1 MSTRNPLRFHLQR
14 STAPVVPVV
23 ASQLPLKRPLAHAVG
38 GAMLL
43 LAFGLPMAQS
53 ALAQTSGNTGAAAHN
68 SGSLDA
74 ALDRFAREARIT
86 LTYDAAALRGLR
98 APELNGSY
106 TVDAGLTALLVGS
119 GMTAVRLAGGEYAVR
134 AATTAAGDAA
144 AASSQLPTI
153 TVKDNADAETGL
165 SPVAGNVARVS
176 RVGTKTDTALKETP
190 QAISVITRDQMDA
203 QGVESIAE
211 GLRYTP
217 GVVAQYGNTDLR
229 YDWLTV
235 RGFVPGRYLDGLRLP
250 FGARGYSQPRIEPFG
265 LERVEVLKGPSSLL
279 YGQANP
285 GGLVNMVSKRP
296 TTDTVR
302 EVELQY
308 GSYNRKQIGIDL
320 GGKIDEAGE
329 LSYRFVALGRKSDT
343 AYDYVSEEK
352 TYIAPSLT
360 WRPNADTR
368 LTLLAQYQKID
379 SKGGGGAPVLTANG
393 TLYTSRYAA
402 LDRSSFAGEPNFDR
416 FTNEQYFLGY
426 ELEHNLNDNW
436 SLRQNLR
443 YGEVDA
449 DTRRVQVYCRTAA
462 CDPANLGRYAWA
474 FPEKSRLFTVDN
486 QLQGKFNAGATRHT
500 LLVGVDYSSE
510 RTVYDETTLSLLSG
524 VFNAY
529 APVYGTYGGAVPPV
543 ATHIEQ
549 DRDQLGAYVQDQIR
563 LERWTLVAGGRYDW
577 ADTSTRT
584 VTSAARSSVKQS
596 DSAFTGRLGLLY
608 SFDNGITPYVSYS
621 TSFQPTVGTSRTLE
635 AFKPTKGQQYEAGL
649 KYQPDGSK
657 TMVTLSAYQLTQ
669 QNVTTPDPLNT
680 SFNEQTGEVRVRG
693 LELEGKMQLQ
703 KGLDLIASYGY
714 TDSKITK
721 ANPTSAGVN
730 ITGNRLAFVPR
741 NQASAWLDYT
751 VQNSDLAGLGAGVGA
766 RYLGENFGD
775 NANVYHMP
783 GVTLFDAALRYDF
796 GKLNPQLKG
805 LRMALNAS
813 NIFNKTYVAACLGTT
828 GCYYGDGRS
837 VYLTMKYG
845 W

>member
-1 MSTRNPLRFHLQR
+1 MLSLALG
-14 STAPVVPVV
+14 
-23 ASQLPLKRPLAHAVG
+23 LPLLSSAPAL
-38 GAMLL
+38 
-43 LAFGLPMAQS
+43 AQS
-53 ALAQTSGNTGAAAHN
+53 AANGGAATHSFRIAA
-68 SGSLDA
+68 GPLDA
-74 ALDRFAREARIT
+74 ALDQFAREARIT
-86 LTYDAAALRGLR
+86 LAYDAAALRGLR
-98 APELNGSY
+98 AASLNGSY
-106 TVDAGLTALLVGS
+106 TVDAGLAALLAGS
-119 GMTAVRLAGGEYAVR
+119 GMGAVRLAGGDYTVR
-134 AATTAAGDAA
+134 AVAPADAGAAPAA
-144 AASSQLPTI
+144 SQLPTI
-153 TVKDNADAETGL
+153 TVRDNQEVETAL
-165 SPVAGNVARVS
+165 TPVTGNVARIS
-176 RVGTKTDTALKETP
+176 RVGTKTDTSLKETP
-190 QAISVITRDQMDA
+190 QSISVITRDQLDA

-235 RGFVPGRYLDGLRLP
+235 RGFVPGRYLDGMRLP
-250 FGARGYSQPRIEPFG
+250 FGVRGYSQPRVEPFG

-296 TTDTVR
+296 TTETVR
-302 EVELQY
+302 EIELQY
-308 GSYNRKQIGIDL
+308 GNHNRKQVGLDL
-320 GGKIDEAGE
+320 GGKIDDTGQW
-329 LSYRFVALGRKSDT
+329 SYRLVALGRKSDT
-343 AYDYVSEEK
+343 AYSFVSEEK
-352 TYIAPSLT
+352 TTLAPSLT

-393 TLYTSRYAA
+393 TLYTNRFAA
-402 LDRSSFAGEPNFDR
+402 LDRSTFAGEPNFDR

-426 ELEHNLNDNW
+426 EFEQNLNANW
-436 SLRQNLR
+436 SVRQNLR
-443 YGEVDA
+443 FGEVDT
-449 DTRRVQVYCRTAA
+449 DTRRVQTA
-462 CDPANLGRYAWA
+462 CVTTPCNPATLGRYAWA
-474 FPEKSRLFTVDN
+474 FPEKSRMFTVDN
-486 QLQGKFNAGATRHT
+486 QLQGDFNAGPTRHT
-500 LLVGVDYSSE
+500 LLVGVDYSAERAHYSE
-510 RTVYDETTLSLLSG
+510 SGLSVLGSL
-524 VFNAY
+524 FNAY
-529 APVYGTYGGAVPPV
+529 APVYGTYSGAVPPA
-543 ATHIEQ
+543 ATRIQQ
-549 DRDQLGAYVQDQIR
+549 DRDQLGTYLQDQIR

-577 ADTSTRT
+577 ADTKTRT
-584 VTSAARSSVKQS
+584 ATSTSSSQVSQS

-608 SFDNGITPYVSYS
+608 SFDNGITPYASYS

-635 AFKPTKGQQYEAGL
+635 AFKPTKGRQTEAGV
-649 KYQPDGSK
+649 KYQPEGAR
-657 TMVTLSAYQLTQ
+657 TMITLSAYELTQ

-693 LELEGKMQLQ
+693 IELEGKVQVQ

-721 ANPTSAGVN
+721 ANASGGIN
-730 ITGNRLAFVPR
+730 NTGNRLAFVPR

-751 VQNSDLAGLGAGVGA
+751 VQNADLAGLGAGFGV

-775 NANVYHMP
+775 NGNVYHMP

-796 GKLNPQLKG
+796 GKTNAQLKG

-813 NIFNKTYVAACLGTT
+813 NIFNKNYVAACLGTS

-837 VYLTMKYG
+837 LYLTMKYG